1 MTNCRGQNLPL
12 NLHFESLVFLNTF
25 DSDIP
30 KSALMTAAIKLHS
43 WHGWDAVHQDDDLN
57 MIDQTGRT
65 TGLGEFQL
73 NGRGE
78 QLTQVRNGWAE
89 RDVLEKLKLELIWVS
104 TNIWEQKYVCVV
116 TFGRVYV
123 VRQNLGS
130 QSTLTFARFSPT
142 PNAVTAECMKI
153 RRKKTASEVLC

>member
-43 WHGWDAVHQDDDLN
+43 WHGLDAVHQDDDLN
-57 MIDQTGRT
+57 MIDQTGRP

-73 NGRGE
+73 NGRGGL
-78 QLTQVRNGWAE
+78 LTEVGNGWAA
-89 RDVLEKLKLELIWVS
+89 RAVLEKPKIELI
-104 TNIWEQKYVCVV
+104 
-116 TFGRVYV
+116 
-123 VRQNLGS
+123 
-130 QSTLTFARFSPT
+130 
-142 PNAVTAECMKI
+142 
-153 RRKKTASEVLC
+153 